1 MVGVPQSIAF
11 QEPGLAK
18 QEHAAACDDSFTALV
33 TRQARFVYRV
43 AYSIL
48 RNSHDAEDVVQET
61 FLKIYRAR
69 KWTSMANERAF
80 LARVAWRIAVDRLP
94 KARMEPENSDIPSA
108 GANPEQ
114 NAISGDWTATEKGR
128 DPFRDRSPADG
139 HSAGRFAADAGST
152 HGRGSQFSRD
162 CRSHGNSG
170 RNGAH
175 PINARAPNSATEV
188 IRCDGRTLWKITIPM
203 IWRE

>member
-61 FLKIYRAR
+61 FLRIYRAR
-69 KWTSMANERAF
+69 NWTSMANERAF
-80 LARVAWRIAVDRLP
+80 LARVAWRIAVDR
-94 KARMEPENSDIPSA
+94 RESR
-108 GANPEQ
+108 
-114 NAISGDWTATEKGR
+114 TERHIG
-128 DPFRDRSPADG
+128 
-139 HSAGRFAADAGST
+139 
-152 HGRGSQFSRD
+152 
-162 CRSHGNSG
+162 
-170 RNGAH
+170 
-175 PINARAPNSATEV
+175 
-188 IRCDGRTLWKITIPM
+188 
-203 IWRE
+203 

>member
-11 QEPGLAK
+11 QEAGLAK

-33 TRQARFVYRV
+33 TRQARFAFRV

-69 KWTSMANERAF
+69 NWTSMANERAF
-80 LARVAWRIAVDRLP
+80 LARVVWRTAVDRLP
-94 KARMEPENSDIPSA
+94 KVPMEPADSEIAST

-114 NAISGDWTATEKGR
+114 SAISGDWTATVHRLMDALPEDLRQTLALHTVEDLSSVEIAGLMGISEGTV
-128 DPFRDRSPADG
+128 RSRLMRARQTLKQKLAAVM
-139 HSAGRFAADAGST
+139 AGR
-152 HGRGSQFSRD
+152 HG
-162 CRSHGNSG
+162 
-170 RNGAH
+170 
-175 PINARAPNSATEV
+175 
-188 IRCDGRTLWKITIPM
+188 K
-203 IWRE
+203 